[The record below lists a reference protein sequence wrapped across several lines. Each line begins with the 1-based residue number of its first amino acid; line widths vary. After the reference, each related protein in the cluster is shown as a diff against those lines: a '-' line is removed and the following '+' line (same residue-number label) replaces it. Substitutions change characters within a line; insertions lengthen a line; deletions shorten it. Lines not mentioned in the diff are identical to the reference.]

1 MLNTLKIGK
10 KNLGVNTLG
19 NRNILALIQHC
30 ILFLLERGYTANE
43 MNEKRK
49 DVRFT
54 ETLYKDNR
62 IELIA
67 NDYKW
72 LKVTTSHI
80 ASDYKWIQVTSS
92 DNR

>member
-43 MNEKRK
+43 MNEIRK

>member
-10 KNLGVNTLG
+10 KNFGFNTLR

-49 DVRFT
+49 DLGFT
-54 ETLYKDNR
+54 EILYKDNR

-67 NDYKW
+67 NDYK
-72 LKVTTSHI
+72 
-80 ASDYKWIQVTSS
+80 
-92 DNR
+92 

>member
-10 KNLGVNTLG
+10 KNFGFNTLR

-49 DVRFT
+49 DLGFT
-54 ETLYKDNR
+54 EILYKDNR

>member
-10 KNLGVNTLG
+10 KNLSVDTLR

-43 MNEKRK
+43 MNKKTK

-67 NDYKW
+67 NDYK
-72 LKVTTSHI
+72 
-80 ASDYKWIQVTSS
+80 
-92 DNR
+92 